1 MMQTYFFALRFRI
14 PPDGMNPRRFPERFS
29 VLRLAGFGALHFL
42 VGVVCTDF
50 PANFPVNFPD
60 SYTISFFVPIIVTQ
74 AADF

>member
-50 PANFPVNFPD
+50 PANSPVNFFD
-60 SYTISFFVPIIVTQ
+60 GFFNIV
-74 AADF
+74 AKYHHVWRKP